1 MAKDLF
7 NSNKLTTARLSRGFT
22 IKDLAEKTGISRQ
35 SISNYESGK
44 SSPREN
50 NIVLISKVL
59 NFPISFFSSENVIL
73 NSNATFFRSRSSA
86 TKKKRIMQEKKL
98 EFSKKIFD
106 VLSEYVEFPK
116 LNLPNDINKDF
127 NNIENEDIEEMAN
140 SLREKWKISKNVPF
154 PNITRFSEMNGII
167 ISKANMADSKL
178 DAVSK
183 WISGKPYIM
192 LTDNNESSVRRRFN
206 IAHEIGHLLLH
217 SSVENIDDLSNK
229 EMKIIENQAN
239 DFASN
244 LLLPKD
250 GFSKSL
256 ISLQMD
262 SFIRQKAQWK
272 VSIQSMIYRVHQL
285 GIISDNQYIYLNKKI
300 SFNKWRKNEP
310 YDDKIKLE
318 EPKLFY
324 EVYELLIK
332 NNVLSNNDL
341 KIELS
346 LPNDELNSVFNKE
359 IFNDDENIEYKQ
371 KFKLH
376 LI

>member
-127 NNIENEDIEEMAN
+127 NNIENEDVEEMAN

-346 LPNDELNSVFNKE
+346 LPNDDLNSVFNKE